1 MSKIICI
8 GSASKDIFFPTG
20 EGILMDTP
28 EDITSQKKVAF
39 EVGAKYQVEDRFE
52 AVGGVA
58 ANCAQGLARL
68 GLEVSTYSCVGD
80 DQIGDWV
87 IESLR
92 DERVGTELVEQRPG
106 AQTDL
111 SAILVFTQNGERTIF
126 FNRDANEL
134 LQVDGEKLSNAEWIF
149 VSALNG
155 SWQENL
161 RTIISTVQIN
171 NLKLAVNPGQR
182 NMKDDVATVLEAV
195 KVADVLLVNKDEAI
209 ELVLGIG
216 EAAPEDVQASS
227 EALQD
232 EMFLIKALYAYGAK
246 AIGMTDGIRGAWG
259 YNGEQMLFVD
269 VVRQKAVDATGS
281 GDAFGSGFLAA
292 QIQGLGL
299 EQSLRWGIVN
309 GGNVVRFYG
318 AREGL
323 LRVDEIGIIANQVTV
338 TVLSE

>member
-28 EDITSQKKVAF
+28 EDITAQKKVAF

-87 IESLR
+87 VESLR
-92 DERVGTELVEQRPG
+92 DEHVGTELVERRPG

-134 LQVDGEKLSNAEWIF
+134 LQVDGEKLSGAEWIF

-155 SWQENL
+155 AWQENL
-161 RTIISTVQIN
+161 RTAVAAAQEN
-171 NLKLAVNPGQR
+171 NIKLALNPGQR

-209 ELVLGIG
+209 ELVLGMG
-216 EAAPEDVQASS
+216 QASS

-232 EMFLIKALYAYGAK
+232 ELFLIKSLHAYGAK
-246 AIGMTDGIRGAWG
+246 VIGMTDGIRGAWG
-259 YNGEQMLFVD
+259 YDGECIIFVD
-269 VVRQKAVDATGS
+269 VLRQKAVDATGS

-299 EQSLRWGIVN
+299 EQSLRFGIVN

-318 AREGL
+318 AKEGL
-323 LRVDEIGIIANQVTV
+323 LHADVIEALAQQVNV
-338 TVLSE
+338 TTLL